1 MNLITRYYKS
11 EDFHS
16 INIMRFLP
24 NTIYN
29 IVLSDIVP
37 PDISITKELAGKLFA
52 FFKES
57 RLFRW
62 QDANN
67 DCEDRANAI
76 CMLLDAWR
84 LPNYKGWV
92 FSGSFI
98 TKEGGSLI
106 NNWKYHVA
114 AIVPVQD
121 GKEINFYVIDPATLE
136 EPDTILNWASN
147 ITDLPFCH
155 YLIKWGHYYIFPDK
169 NIQRDNWH
177 EKNRQN
183 YKWTIQGL
191 SGINGVSKVGK
202 AQICFNKNRIIKTEE
217 NFKYLL
223 RNKPDFLL

>member
-1 MNLITRYYKS
+1 
-11 EDFHS
+11 
-16 INIMRFLP
+16 MRFLP

-29 IVLSDIVP
+29 IVLSDAVP
-37 PDISITKELAGKLFA
+37 PAIFVKKEVVEKLFS

-57 RLFRW
+57 PLFRW

-76 CMLLDAWR
+76 CILLDEWN

-92 FSGSFI
+92 FSGNFLAGE
-98 TKEGGSLI
+98 EGNLI

-121 GKEINFYVIDPATLE
+121 GNETNFYVIDPATLQQ
-136 EPDTILNWASN
+136 PDTILNWATG

-155 YLIKWGHYYIFPDK
+155 YLIKLNNYYIFPHK
-169 NIQRDNWH
+169 RIQRDNWF
-177 EKNRQN
+177 KRNRQN

-191 SGINGVSKVGK
+191 SGINGVSKIGK
-202 AQICFNKNRIIKTEE
+202 AQICFNKSRINKTEQ
-217 NFKYLL
+217 NFRYL
-223 RNKPDFLL
+223 RKSKPGFLL